1 MVNKIFISLLFI
13 SGLHFV
19 SAQDLNKNKIVAAD
33 FRAVQI
39 DTLFQDKISIRAI
52 VVDDGKV
59 WYAGDKNRFGFYD
72 LKSSKKFE
80 NTIVEDTL
88 KIEFRSIAKTDKA
101 IYLLSVANPALLY
114 QVSKDG
120 KNIKL
125 VYQERNEKVFYDSM
139 QFWNNKE
146 GIAVG
151 DPLNNHLCILKT
163 VDGGFTWNKI
173 HESKLPEVFDGEA
186 HFAASNTN
194 IVIKGKGTWIVS
206 GGKKARVFY
215 SLDKGDSWNVYET
228 PIVQGKQMTGIFTAD
243 FYDEKNGFAA
253 GGNYETLNQN
263 FDNKAVTDDGGKTWK
278 LMANNAGFGYASCVQ
293 YVSGSKGKGIVAVGA
308 SGLYYSSDGGINWV
322 QFSQDPSLY
331 TIRFVNDTT
340 AVAAG
345 RNKMIRIRFK

>member
-1 MVNKIFISLLFI
+1 MVDN
-13 SGLHFV
+13 
-19 SAQDLNKNKIVAAD
+19 D
-33 FRAVQI
+33 
-39 DTLFQDKISIRAI
+39 
-52 VVDDGKV
+52 KV

-72 LKSSKKFE
+72 LKSSKKYE
-80 NTIVEDTL
+80 NIVDDSL
-88 KIEFRSIAKTDKA
+88 KVEFRSIAKTDNY
-101 IYLLSVANPALLY
+101 IYMLSVANPALLY

-125 VYQERNEKVFYDSM
+125 VYEEHNEKVFYDSM

-146 GIAVG
+146 GIAIG
-151 DPLNNHLCILKT
+151 DPLTNHLCVLKT
-163 VDGGFTWNKI
+163 IDGGFTWNKI
-173 HESKLPEVFDGEA
+173 QESKLSEVSDGEA

-194 IVIKGKGTWIVS
+194 IVIKGKSTWIVS

-215 SLDKGDSWNVYET
+215 SSDKGDSWSSYET

-253 GGNYETLNQN
+253 GGNYEVLNQN
-263 FDNKAVTDDGGKTWK
+263 FGNKAVTDDGGKTWK
-278 LMANNAGFGYASCVQ
+278 LIAENKGFGYASCIQ
-293 YVSGSKGKGIVAVGA
+293 YVPKSDGKGIVSVGA
-308 SGLYYSSDGGINWV
+308 SGLYYSSDGGTNWM

-331 TIRFVNDTT
+331 TIRFIDKTT